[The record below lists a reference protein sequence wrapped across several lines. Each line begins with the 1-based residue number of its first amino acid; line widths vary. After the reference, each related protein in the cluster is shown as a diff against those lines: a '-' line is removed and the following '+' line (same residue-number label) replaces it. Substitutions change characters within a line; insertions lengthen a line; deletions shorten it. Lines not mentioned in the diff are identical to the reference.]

1 VREFRGRAQTRSIG
15 EREHDG
21 EFCPLGKGD
30 TREQEGEGHEDDR
43 VEDVYRAGVGGHGA
57 GTLASTCPFC
67 RRNLDDARLAP
78 GSQAEALDVI
88 EPADR
93 MMDS

>member
-1 VREFRGRAQTRSIG
+1 MASGSTMAIFASWGRATPANR
-15 EREHDG
+15 R
-21 EFCPLGKGD
+21 
-30 TREQEGEGHEDDR
+30 EGHEDDR

-57 GTLASTCPFC
+57 GILASTCPFC

-78 GSQAEALDVI
+78 GSQAEVLDVI

-93 MMDS
+93 VMDS